1 MRKTTSTNF
10 ENEQGFT
17 DNCPITSTMKIIGGR
32 WKVIIIYQL
41 SSGAKRY
48 SEMKNSIGA
57 ISEKM
62 LTQQLKALVEDG
74 WVSKIDFKEIPPRT
88 EYTLT
93 ELGSSFVPI
102 LNEIEKWGNKNLI
115 KPAK

>member
-10 ENEQGFT
+10 ENEQGFI

-48 SEMKNSIGA
+48 SEMRNIIGA

-74 WVSKIDFKEIPPRT
+74 WVAKTDYKEIPPRT
-88 EYTLT
+88 EYELT
-93 ELGSSFVPI
+93 QLGNSFVPI
-102 LNEIEKWGNKNLI
+102 LKQIEKWGNQYLLKG
-115 KPAK
+115 